1 VNVGSTFTLELAL
14 GQGTEPKSM
23 TPLKNSAT
31 KVINFEAPVLIVD
44 DNPLNS
50 FVVCEMVKRL
60 GFNAIAEVD
69 SMKVLDVVESANP
82 FLIFMDIQMPNID
95 GYQVTRMLRGKEQL
109 LGEVK
114 IPIIALTAD
123 AEPSTKKKAIKS
135 GMDDLIV
142 KPFAPAHLELIV
154 NRYASLFQSDM

>member
-1 VNVGSTFTLELAL
+1 
-14 GQGTEPKSM
+14 
-23 TPLKNSAT
+23 
-31 KVINFEAPVLIVD
+31 
-44 DNPLNS
+44 
-50 FVVCEMVKRL
+50 
-60 GFNAIAEVD
+60 
-69 SMKVLDVVESANP
+69 
-82 FLIFMDIQMPNID
+82 MPNID

-123 AEPSTKKKAIKS
+123 AEPSTKKKAIMS

-142 KPFAPAHLELIV
+142 KPFAPTHLELIV